1 MYIKTQNNLLINCD
15 KVSYFK
21 SCSYYSDA
29 EGVYDYIEAVIDSN
43 HIKIYEG
50 KEIDVRDAFNEISMG
65 LIRGASLI
73 DYSRIGD

>member
-1 MYIKTQNNLLINCD
+1 MYIKTQNNLLVNCD
-15 KVSYFK
+15 KVSYFRV
-21 SCSYYSDA
+21 SNHYS